1 MLLKLIISIIFILL
15 GLWSLCAWI
24 RLDPPANILLTLPKI
39 LYTSFISTILFI
51 YLVLLLAY
59 SFVFLYL
66 SFNALPIDSF
76 YFFSYLLLWLY
87 TLAGFT
93 YCDFIRHAS
102 VNNNSLNPLHEKVI
116 DSKHLHKK
124 LAFQTYDFSSY
135 KSAKQF
141 ILYTP
146 SEGAHKETCLVYLNY
161 EECSVHPN
169 VKGAL
174 YLRDL
179 ALKEGYSFCI
189 YGGNGKE
196 ETYLP
201 GIVNDIQEAL
211 AFLKNKTS
219 SSRFILCGKSSS
231 AQLALLSAFSN
242 TQPETEI
249 FSSFPLQVDGII
261 ALYPIVDLSK
271 HYIDFNC
278 KDIPILLIHGSH
290 DSQVPIEPTR
300 KFYEIMSSR
309 HKTIDYLE
317 LPFMEHA
324 FDSLNVNHSV
334 VGHKMKREI
343 TNWLYTYFR

>member
-24 RLDPPANILLTLPKI
+24 RLDPPANMLLRLPKM
-39 LYTSFISTILFI
+39 LYMSFISTILLI

-66 SFNALPIDSF
+66 SFKALPIDSF

-102 VNNNSLNPLHEKVI
+102 VNNKSLHPLHEKVI
-116 DSKHLHKK
+116 DYKHLHKK
-124 LAFQTYDFSSY
+124 SAFQTYDFSSY
-135 KSAKQF
+135 NSAKQF

-161 EECSVHPN
+161 KEWSVHPN

-189 YGGNGKE
+189 YGGKDTE
-196 ETYLP
+196 EAHLP
-201 GIVNDIQEAL
+201 DTINDIQEAL
-211 AFLKNKTS
+211 AFLENKTS
-219 SSRFILCGKSSS
+219 PSRFILCGKSSG
-231 AQLALLSAFSN
+231 AYLALLSAFSN
-242 TQPETEI
+242 TK
-249 FSSFPLQVDGII
+249 VDGII
-261 ALYPIVDLSK
+261 ALYPLVDLSK
-271 HYIDFNC
+271 HDSYLNC

-290 DSQVPIEPTR
+290 DSQSPIESTR
-300 KFYEIMSSR
+300 KLYEAMSSR

-317 LPFMEHA
+317 LPFIEHA
-324 FDSLNVNHSV
+324 FDSLNVNHSI

>member
-231 AQLALLSAFSN
+231 AQLALLSAFSDA
-242 TQPETEI
+242 QPEI
-249 FSSFPLQVDGII
+249 FAPFPLQVDGII

-271 HYIDFNC
+271 HYTDFNC

-300 KFYEIMSSR
+300 KLYEVMSSK

>member
-1 MLLKLIISIIFILL
+1 MLLKLIISIIFIIL

-24 RLDPPANILLTLPKI
+24 HLGPQANMFLTLPKV
-39 LYTSFISTILFI
+39 LYMSFISPILVI

-66 SFNALPIDSF
+66 SVNALPIDSF

-93 YCDFIRHAS
+93 YCDSIRHAS
-102 VNNNSLNPLHEKVI
+102 VNNNSLTPLHEKVS
-116 DSKHLHKK
+116 DFRHLHQK

-135 KSAKQF
+135 KSTKQF
-141 ILYTP
+141 IFYTP
-146 SEGAHKETCLVYLNY
+146 SEGAHRETCLIYLNY
-161 EECSVHPN
+161 RERSVLPN
-169 VKGAL
+169 IKGAL
-174 YLRDL
+174 YFRDL

-189 YGGNGKE
+189 YGDRDMK

-201 GIVNDIQEAL
+201 DTVNDIQETL

-219 SSRFILCGKSSS
+219 SSRFILCGKSSG
-231 AQLALLSAFSN
+231 AHLALLSTLSN
-242 TQPETEI
+242 TN
-249 FSSFPLQVDGII
+249 VDGII
-261 ALYPIVDLSK
+261 ALYPMVDLSRLNT
-271 HYIDFNC
+271 YLNC
-278 KDIPILLIHGSH
+278 KDIPILLIHGNH
-290 DSQVPIEPTR
+290 DSQSPIEPTR
-300 KFYEIMSSR
+300 KLYEAMSSK

-317 LPFMEHA
+317 LPFIEHA

-334 VGHKMKREI
+334 VGHKIKREI